1 MNQDLAKY
9 INSWINSSLDN
20 SSKSDTQLSFDL
32 KEIKKTLENSSL
44 KEDESKA
51 IYESIY
57 KTIKASV
64 NISIVATLEVLEQ
77 NGFKIS

>member
-9 INSWINSSLDN
+9 INGWINSSLDN
-20 SSKSDTQLSFDL
+20 SSKSDTQLAFDL
-32 KEIKKTLENSSL
+32 KEIKKSLENSSL
-44 KEDESKA
+44 NEDEAKA

-64 NISIVATLEVLEQ
+64 NVSIIATLEVLEQ
-77 NGFKIS
+77 RGLNIS

>member
-1 MNQDLAKY
+1 MNQDLVKY

-20 SSKSDTQLSFDL
+20 SSNSDTQLSFDL
-32 KEIKKTLENSSL
+32 NEIKKTLENSSL
-44 KEDESKA
+44 KEDEAKA

>member
-9 INSWINSSLDN
+9 INNWINSSLDN

-44 KEDESKA
+44 KEDEAKA

>member
-9 INSWINSSLDN
+9 INDWINSSLDN
-20 SSKSDTQLSFDL
+20 SSKSDTQLAFDL
-32 KEIKKTLENSSL
+32 KEIKKTLEKSSL
-44 KEDESKA
+44 SEDEAKA

-64 NISIVATLEVLEQ
+64 NVSIVATLEVLEQ
-77 NGFKIS
+77 RGLNIS

>member
-9 INSWINSSLDN
+9 INGWINSSLDN
-20 SSKSDTQLSFDL
+20 SSKSDTQLAFDL
-32 KEIKKTLENSSL
+32 KEIKKSLENSSL
-44 KEDESKA
+44 NEDEVKA

>member
-9 INSWINSSLDN
+9 INGWINSSLDN
-20 SSKSDTQLSFDL
+20 SSKSDTQLAFDL
-32 KEIKKTLENSSL
+32 EEIKKTLENSSL
-44 KEDESKA
+44 SEDEAKA

-64 NISIVATLEVLEQ
+64 NVSIIATLEVLEQ
-77 NGFKIS
+77 RGLNIS

>member
-20 SSKSDTQLSFDL
+20 SSKSDTQLAFDL
-32 KEIKKTLENSSL
+32 KEIKKSLENSSL
-44 KEDESKA
+44 SEDEAKA

-64 NISIVATLEVLEQ
+64 NVSIIATLEVLEQ
-77 NGFKIS
+77 RGLNIS

>member
-1 MNQDLAKY
+1 MNQDLVKY

-20 SSKSDTQLSFDL
+20 SSNSDTQLYFDL
-32 KEIKKTLENSSL
+32 NEIKKTLENSSL
-44 KEDESKA
+44 KEDEAKA

>member
-77 NGFKIS
+77 NEFKIS

>member
-1 MNQDLAKY
+1 MNQNLAKY
-9 INSWINSSLDN
+9 INNWIDSSLDN
-20 SSKSDTQLSFDL
+20 SSKSDTQLSANL
-32 KEIKKTLENSSL
+32 EEIKKTLENSSL
-44 KEDESKA
+44 NADESKA

-64 NISIVATLEVLEQ
+64 NISIVATLEVLEN